1 MHPLAKQFLKIFRIK
16 WNITAQ
22 KHNITAFQPVSLHIS
37 KKASLSV
44 KQLRFNIQWNFIR
57 QLKNKQPG
65 SLYIDDNATLN
76 VDNFTCYTGCRVT
89 VNKNASL
96 TLKSGFL
103 NQDSVIECFDHIFI
117 GENCAISERVM
128 IRDSNNHTLNHP
140 GYQKN
145 APIHIGNHVWIGMGA
160 TILSGVT
167 IGDGAVIAAGAVVT
181 KNVPPNTLVAGVP
194 AKVVRENVEW
204 TP

>member
-1 MHPLAKQFLKIFRIK
+1 MHPLAQYFLKVFRSK

-22 KHNITAFQPVSLHIS
+22 KHNIIAFHPISLHIS
-37 KKASLSV
+37 KKATLSV
-44 KQLRFNIQWNFIR
+44 NQLHFNTQWNFIR

-65 SLYIDDNATLN
+65 SLYIDDNATLD
-76 VDNFTCYTGCRVT
+76 VDHFTCYAGCRVT
-89 VNKNASL
+89 VYKNASL

-103 NQDSVIECFDHIFI
+103 NHDSVIECFDNIFI
-117 GENCAISERVM
+117 GEHCAISERVM

-140 GYQKN
+140 GYQKS

-181 KNVPPNTLVAGVP
+181 KDVPPNTLVAGIP